1 MEKKKYLEDAVKK
14 LDRKVN
20 KTPKSLL
27 ILVGSFKISP
37 FRYFDSCGRP
47 SDERLSFLGALGLC
61 MLRNV
66 RQNVIISII

>member
-37 FRYFDSCGRP
+37 FRYFDSCVRP

-61 MLRNV
+61 ML
-66 RQNVIISII
+66 QNVIISII